1 MGNKNISMADI
12 RRLPKYYRYLGELLD
27 NDVQRISSKE
37 LSEIIGF
44 TASQIRQDLNNF
56 GGFGQQGYGY
66 NVEAL
71 HKEIGKILGLDRPYN
86 AVLIGVGNLGQ
97 AITNYSGFRNS
108 GFEIKALFD
117 ANPRMI
123 GLKIRELEILDSDII
138 EDYIKEHEIDIAIVC
153 IPKNGAQ
160 ELINRI
166 VGAGIKG
173 IWNFAPIDPEVPK
186 GIIVEN
192 VNLTEILFTL
202 SYLMKENNELKK

>member
-1 MGNKNISMADI
+1 MGNKTISMAVI
-12 RRLPKYYRYLGELLD
+12 RRLPKYYRYLGELLER
-27 NDVQRISSKE
+27 DVQRISSKE

-71 HKEIGKILGLDRPYN
+71 HTEIGKILGLDKPYN
-86 AVLIGVGNLGQ
+86 AILIGVGNLGQ

-123 GLKIRELEILDSDII
+123 GLKIRDLEILDSDVI
-138 EDYIKEHEIDIAIVC
+138 EGYIKEHDIDIAIVC

-160 ELINRI
+160 ELINR
-166 VGAGIKG
+166 VVSAGIKG
-173 IWNFAPIDPEVPK
+173 IWNFAPIDLEVPK

-192 VNLTEILFTL
+192 VNLTESLFTL
-202 SYLMKENNELKK
+202 SYLMKENEDHL

>member
-1 MGNKNISMADI
+1 MGNKNISMAVI

-166 VGAGIKG
+166 VGAGITG

-192 VNLTEILFTL
+192 VNLTESLFTL

>member
-1 MGNKNISMADI
+1 MED
-12 RRLPKYYRYLGELLD
+12 
-27 NDVQRISSKE
+27 
-37 LSEIIGF
+37 
-44 TASQIRQDLNNF
+44 RQ
-56 GGFGQQGYGY
+56 
-66 NVEAL
+66 
-71 HKEIGKILGLDRPYN
+71 YN
-86 AVLIGVGNLGQ
+86 AALIGVGNLGQ

-192 VNLTEILFTL
+192 VNLTESLFTL

>member
-1 MGNKNISMADI
+1 MGNKNISMAVI
-12 RRLPKYYRYLGELLD
+12 RRPKYYRYLGELLD

-192 VNLTEILFTL
+192 VNLTESLFTL